1 MRQDSSSGTGSET
14 LSFVSVSETAT
25 SEIGRR
31 LGSAA
36 RPGDVIALSGGLGA
50 GKTRLAQGIARG
62 LDVTGTVPSPTFNLM
77 LVHPGTSTLYHFDLY
92 RLERPD
98 QLEDID
104 FWGTLEAGGVSV
116 IEWADRFPG
125 ELPDDRLDVHLEA
138 VDEHSRRI
146 VLTARGARARELARA
161 CGEGAD
167 TG

>member
-1 MRQDSSSGTGSET
+1 MRDQASSGTGPET
-14 LSFVSVSETAT
+14 LTLVSISEAVT

-36 RPGDVIALSGGLGA
+36 GSGDVIALSGGLGA
-50 GKTRLAQGIARG
+50 GKTCLAQGIARG
-62 LDVTGTVPSPTFNLM
+62 LGVVGTVPSPTFNLL

-104 FWGTLEAGGVSV
+104 FWGTLEADGVSV

-125 ELPDDRLDVHLEA
+125 ELPEERLDVRLET
-138 VDEHSRRI
+138 VGEHSRRI
-146 VLTARGARARELARA
+146 ILTAYGARARELAGA
-161 CGEGAD
+161 CVEGVEPA
-167 TG
+167 

>member
-1 MRQDSSSGTGSET
+1 MRQDSSSGTGPET
-14 LSFVSVSETAT
+14 LSMVSVGETAT

-36 RPGDVIALSGGLGA
+36 CPGDVIALSGGLGA

-62 LDVTGTVPSPTFNLM
+62 LGVTGTVPSPTFNLL
-77 LVHPGTSTLYHFDLY
+77 LVHPGRCTLYHFDLY

-125 ELPDDRLDVHLEA
+125 ELPDERLDVNLEPL
-138 VDEHSRRI
+138 DEHSRRI
-146 VLTARGARARELARA
+146 VLTPRGTRARDLARA

-167 TG
+167 AG